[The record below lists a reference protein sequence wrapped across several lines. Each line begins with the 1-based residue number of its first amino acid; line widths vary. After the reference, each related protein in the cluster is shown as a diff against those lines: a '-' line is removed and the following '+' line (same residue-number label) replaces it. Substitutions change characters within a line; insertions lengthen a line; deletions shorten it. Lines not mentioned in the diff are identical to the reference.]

1 MKLLILALAA
11 AAAAAVAGAP
21 KVAAAAETT
30 TTPLQLKPKVALTT
44 SAPQHNSA
52 PFVNPVSM
60 EPDLDLVPRRDDRQ
74 DQSRSSCSSDRA
86 LCYDPGSGRIVY
98 KPARQYMPDIPGLQ
112 RENIS
117 VKRDRIVLRY
127 SF

>member
-11 AAAAAVAGAP
+11 AIAAIPTRAAAAATDGKPLELRLKAAIVTPAP
-21 KVAAAAETT
+21 
-30 TTPLQLKPKVALTT
+30 
-44 SAPQHNSA
+44 HNSA
-52 PFVNPVSM
+52 PFVNPALM
-60 EPDLDLVPRRDDRQ
+60 EPDLDLVPRRDARQ
-74 DQSRSSCSSDRA
+74 DQSRSSCSADRA
-86 LCYDPGSGRIVY
+86 LCYDAGSGRIVY
-98 KPARQYMPDIPGLQ
+98 KPARQLMPDIPGLT

>member
-1 MKLLILALAA
+1 MKLLMLAITVGIVAAPLAA
-11 AAAAAVAGAP
+11 GAADAKP
-21 KVAAAAETT
+21 QP
-30 TTPLQLKPKVALTT
+30 PLELKPKAAISSI
-44 SAPQHNSA
+44 SAHNSA
-52 PFVNPVSM
+52 PFVMAGS
-60 EPDLDLVPRRDDRQ
+60 EPELDLLPRRDERLE
-74 DQSRSSCSSDRA
+74 QSRSSCSGSRS

-98 KPARQYMPDIPGLQ
+98 KPARMLMPDIPGLQ

>member
-11 AAAAAVAGAP
+11 AAVAAP
-21 KVAAAAETT
+21 KVAAATVETK
-30 TTPLQLKPKVALTT
+30 PLQLKPKAAIVAA
-44 SAPQHNSA
+44 APHGSA
-52 PFVNPVSM
+52 PFVEPVAM
-60 EPDLDLVPRRDDRQ
+60 EPDLDLVPRRDERQ
-74 DQSRSSCSSDRA
+74 GESRSSCNSDRA

-98 KPARQYMPDIPGLQ
+98 KPARQFMPDIPGLQ

>member
-1 MKLLILALAA
+1 MKLLILAL
-11 AAAAAVAGAP
+11 AAAVAGAP
-21 KVAAAAETT
+21 KVAAAAETA
-30 TTPLQLKPKVALTT
+30 TTPLQLKPKAALTT
-44 SAPQHNSA
+44 SAPQHNFA
-52 PFVNPVSM
+52 PFVNPVAM
-60 EPDLDLVPRRDDRQ
+60 EPDLDLVPRRDDLQ
-74 DQSRSSCSSDRA
+74 DQSRSSCNSDRA

-98 KPARQYMPDIPGLQ
+98 KPARQFMPDIPGLQ

>member
-1 MKLLILALAA
+1 MKLLFLAIAFAIAA
-11 AAAAAVAGAP
+11 APRAAGGADA
-21 KVAAAAETT
+21 KVQ
-30 TTPLQLKPKVALTT
+30 PVLQLKPKVAISSIAT
-44 SAPQHNSA
+44 HNSA
-52 PFVNPVSM
+52 PFVIPVADT
-60 EPDLDLVPRRDDRQ
+60 ELDLLPRRDARLES
-74 DQSRSSCSSDRA
+74 SRSSCSGERS

-98 KPARQYMPDIPGLQ
+98 KPARMLMPDIPGLQ